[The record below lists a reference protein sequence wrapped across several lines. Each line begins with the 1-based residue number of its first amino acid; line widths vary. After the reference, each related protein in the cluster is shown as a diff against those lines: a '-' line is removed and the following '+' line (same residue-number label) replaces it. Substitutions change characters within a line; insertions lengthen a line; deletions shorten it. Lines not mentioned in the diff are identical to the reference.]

1 MTALRPL
8 AFALLA
14 LAMFYVA
21 WFARDGHLLTGLVA
35 FALPPFLL
43 GVAAWRGWH
52 RTAFVAGVLALLRP
66 LQALRA
72 GVQTQQRLAFGGG
85 NGGAGRRGAQG
96 QRRRAQGSGEHAA
109 DGAMRARWA
118 SARCAGA

>member
-21 WFARDGHLLTGLVA
+21 WFARDEHLLTGLVA

-43 GVAAWRGWH
+43 GVAAWRGW
-52 RTAFVAGVLALLRP
+52 RRAAFVAGVLALLWFSH
-66 LQALRA
+66 
-72 GVQTQQRLAFGGG
+72 GVMLAWSEPAQRLMALLEVALALAIIYAACLP
-85 NGGAGRRGAQG
+85 GA
-96 QRRRAQGSGEHAA
+96 
-109 DGAMRARWA
+109 RARREKK
-118 SARCAGA
+118 SGKPE

>member
-21 WFARDGHLLTGLVA
+21 WFARDEHLLTGLVA

-52 RTAFVAGVLALLRP
+52 RAAFVAGVLALDVVVEDDDARIDVVHIGPRPDDTAAVEAHLRGLLDLP
-66 LQALRA
+66 L
-72 GVQTQQRLAFGGG
+72 
-85 NGGAGRRGAQG
+85 GADPVGLDR
-96 QRRRAQGSGEHAA
+96 
-109 DGAMRARWA
+109 
-118 SARCAGA
+118 